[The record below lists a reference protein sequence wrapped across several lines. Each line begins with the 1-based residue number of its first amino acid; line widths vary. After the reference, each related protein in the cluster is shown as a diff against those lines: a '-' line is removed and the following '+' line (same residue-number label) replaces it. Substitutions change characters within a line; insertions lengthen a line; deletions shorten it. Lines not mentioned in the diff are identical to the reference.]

1 MRRRSGIV
9 IEKVIQQSEIR
20 SIGHSMRLDAL
31 AYTSEEGIMGY
42 GGDIDGYINEV
53 RRSRMNKGLQDG
65 MKNGMEDAI
74 KLMLKKKISSLSEIA
89 DAFDMPPLR

>member
-1 MRRRSGIV
+1 
-9 IEKVIQQSEIR
+9 
-20 SIGHSMRLDAL
+20 MRLDAL

-65 MKNGMEDAI
+65 MKKKAW
-74 KLMLKKKISSLSEIA
+74 KMLSN
-89 DAFDMPPLR
+89 

>member
-42 GGDIDGYINEV
+42 GGNIDGYINEV

-65 MKNGMEDAI
+65 MKKKAW
-74 KLMLKKKISSLSEIA
+74 KMLSN
-89 DAFDMPPLR
+89 

>member
-31 AYTSEEGIMGY
+31 AYTSEEGLMGY
-42 GGDIDGYINEV
+42 VGDIDGYINEV

-65 MKNGMEDAI
+65 MKKKAW
-74 KLMLKKKISSLSEIA
+74 KMLLN
-89 DAFDMPPLR
+89 LC